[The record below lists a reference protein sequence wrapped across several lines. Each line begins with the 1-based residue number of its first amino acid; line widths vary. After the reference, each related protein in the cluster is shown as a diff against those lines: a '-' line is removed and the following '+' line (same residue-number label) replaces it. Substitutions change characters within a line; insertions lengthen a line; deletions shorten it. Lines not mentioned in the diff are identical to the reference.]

1 MPLNLQGFVGE
12 PNQWAGLYHA
22 ADQMEKRQLKADQL
36 AMQQQAKRNAAG
48 TFLQNY
54 LDPKDYLSGTQFDP
68 MILQGLQE
76 AMQQGSRLA
85 AAGADSPM
93 LMMALGPMV
102 NKLST
107 YSTNAKNINKQVDDQ
122 IAKLKDSGYT
132 GYDFA
137 KLRDEALKSAFYK
150 PDANGQLQLDPDQ
163 ADPSVDWIG
172 KAIET
177 SPELVTTSRGW
188 DEFAD
193 KAKMK
198 TEADMVQDY
207 DRFGTMDKRKVNLK
221 YQEYMVPER
230 KGGKVTGFVP
240 KYEMAN
246 DQGQPIMHT
255 FTNDQGQKVI
265 DQVRVLDN
273 DIYEGLRKDL
283 KDQIRGQV
291 KQHLAEYRTATGK
304 EISPNSPQAKLVE
317 RALAY
322 DELNRPQRNFGAIDY
337 ATIENKLSPQ
347 MISVNVQSTPQF
359 KENLREITEI
369 KADVR
374 DQHKPLKTNP
384 IETIGEI
391 FSGNPDYLQNTIPNS
406 PLIDVTTVFPKGGLK
421 AGRGQNFNYRGI
433 YFNPDTRELTVEKEG
448 KLDMYGRKPVSTEF
462 IKESDIG
469 KFIYQIGEANG
480 IGYPRIKELLKKIG
494 YENNKFKVS
503 EEVEMQRDID
513 KREKKVKAWRQITTQ
528 PLGLPFT
535 GANQ

>member
-36 AMQQQAKRNAAG
+36 ALQQQAKRNAAG

-54 LDPKDYLSGTQFDP
+54 LDPKDYLSGTQLDP
-68 MILQGLQE
+68 LINQGIHE
-76 AMQQGSRLA
+76 ALQQGARLV

-137 KLRDEALKSAFYK
+137 KLREEALKSAFYK

-163 ADPSVDWIG
+163 ADPSVNWVSQ
-172 KAIET
+172 AIKDRPEAVT
-177 SPELVTTSRGW
+177 SVRGW
-188 DEFAD
+188 EDFAN
-193 KAKMK
+193 KAKTK
-198 TEADMVQDY
+198 TETHSVEDY
-207 DRFGTMDKRKVNLK
+207 DRFGTKDKVDVNVT
-221 YQEYMVPER
+221 YQEYMQPEWD
-230 KGGKVTGFVP
+230 GKKIKGFVP
-240 KYEMAN
+240 KYTLAY
-246 DQGQPIMHT
+246 DGGQPLMHT
-255 FTNDQGQKVI
+255 FTDEAGKPVRE
-265 DQVRVLDN
+265 QVRLLDKS
-273 DIYEGLRKDL
+273 IFEGLSDDL
-283 KDQIRGQV
+283 RADLRG
-291 KQHLAEYRTATGK
+291 KLKTELNNYESATGK
-304 EISPNSPQAKLVE
+304 KISPNSQQAQLVE
-317 RALAY
+317 QALAY
-322 DELNRPQRNFGAIDY
+322 RELNRPQRNYGKIGEK
-337 ATIENKLSPQ
+337 IINNKPSPQ
-347 MISVNVQSTPQF
+347 MISLNVQSTPQY

-369 KADVR
+369 KAEVR

-433 YFNPDTRELTVEKEG
+433 YYNPDTRELTVEKEG
-448 KLDMYGRKPVSTEF
+448 KLDMYGRKPVSTEV

-513 KREKKVKAWRQITTQ
+513 RREKKVKAWRQITTQ

-535 GANQ
+535 EANK

>member
-22 ADQMEKRQLKADQL
+22 ADQLEKRQLKQDQL
-36 AMQQQAKRNAAG
+36 ALQQQAKRNAAG

-76 AMQQGSRLA
+76 ARQQGSRLA

-122 IAKLKDSGYT
+122 IGKLKESGFT
-132 GYDFA
+132 GYDYN
-137 KLRDEALKSAFYK
+137 KLREQALRHAFYK
-150 PDANGQLQLDPDQ
+150 PDANGQPQLDPDQ
-163 ADPSVDWIG
+163 ADPSIDWVG
-172 KAIET
+172 KALEQ
-177 SPELVTTSRGW
+177 SPELVTSSRGW

-207 DRFGTMDKRKVNLK
+207 DRFGTMNKQKVNLK

-230 KGGKVTGFVP
+230 KDGKVTGFVP

-246 DQGQPIMHT
+246 DEGKPIMHT
-255 FTNDQGQKVI
+255 FTDGSGKQVV
-265 DQVRVLDN
+265 DQVRVLDRT
-273 DIYEGLRKDL
+273 IYEGLRQDL

-291 KQHLAEYRTATGK
+291 KLHLKEYKTATGK
-304 EISPNSPQAKLVE
+304 EISPNSPQAKLIE
-317 RALAY
+317 RAIAY

-347 MISVNVQSTPQF
+347 MVSVNVQSTPQY
-359 KENLREITEI
+359 KENLRENAEI

-374 DQHKPLKTNP
+374 DQHRPLKTNP
-384 IETIGEI
+384 IETLGEI
-391 FSGNPDYLQNTIPNS
+391 YNGNQDYLGGVKHGVYG
-406 PLIDVTTVFPKGGLK
+406 IDVTEVFPGGGLK
-421 AGRGQNFNYRGI
+421 SGRGQTFNYRKI
-433 YFNPDTRELTVEKEG
+433 YFDPDKRQITVEKEN
-448 KLDMYGRKPVSTEF
+448 KQDMFGRKLVSMET
-462 IKESDIG
+462 IPESEIG
-469 KFIYQIGEANG
+469 KFARRIGEANG
-480 IGYPRIKELLKKIG
+480 IGYPKIKELLKKIG
-494 YENNKFKVS
+494 YENNEFRS
-503 EEVEMQRDID
+503 TRETQAQRDHD
-513 KREKKVKAWRQITTQ
+513 RREKEVKSWRQTFIT
-528 PLGLPFT
+528 PILPFEQPK
-535 GANQ
+535 N